1 MAKFFDKV
9 MGAIGFEVDEEEI
22 VENNE
27 AQWPDSDRFKRQK
40 KANLLSLPT
49 QRPVTMML
57 KKAESYDE
65 VESIAQN
72 IKERRSVIVNFEQV
86 DKEIA
91 QRMIDFL
98 SGAVFAL
105 DGTVQKVSV
114 GTFLFATNNVDVIG
128 QISDEEREKVYFKGF
143 PWNKK
148 NKVEEVK

>member
-1 MAKFFDKV
+1 MSKLFDKV

-22 VENNE
+22 VESIDS
-27 AQWPDSDRFKRQK
+27 QWSDTDRVKRQK

-57 KKAESYDE
+57 LKAESYDE

-105 DGTVQKVSV
+105 DGTVEKVSV
-114 GTFLFATNNVDVIG
+114 GTFLFATCNVDVVG
-128 QISDEEREKVYFKGF
+128 QITEEERGKAFFKGF
-143 PWNKK
+143 SWNK
-148 NKVEEVK
+148 